1 MGHCKEKNEKMTKYE
16 EALKRQLGYNP
27 ARNYAAAAGGGKRKS
42 KHAWKNILAGGIAG
56 GIEICI
62 TYPTEF
68 VKTQLQLDEKA
79 RPAKYN
85 GTVDCAKQHMRQSG
99 IRGLYK
105 GLPVL
110 LLGSVPKTAVR
121 FSANAQAN
129 QRLQSLFPQF
139 CNQNKVAKSLLAGL
153 IAGVSEA
160 ILIVCPMETVKVRFI
175 NDFNRAQPQFR
186 SLYHGCGVI
195 IKQEGLGG
203 LYKGLTATV
212 LKQGTNQMMRFGV
225 YESCW
230 SSHFPWLP
238 EWTPQQVYT
247 ALYGGLAGAISVVGN
262 TPLDVIKTRMQGL
275 DASRYKNT
283 LDCAK
288 QTYRNEGLVAFY
300 KGTLP
305 RMTRVVIDVAIIF
318 VLYEEVLKLLDVVR
332 PE

>member
-1 MGHCKEKNEKMTKYE
+1 MTKYE

-79 RPAKYN
+79 KPPKYS
-85 GTVDCAKQHMRQSG
+85 GMFDCAKQHMKGSG
-99 IRGLYK
+99 VRGLYK

-110 LLGSVPKTAVR
+110 LLGSIPKTAVR

-129 QRLQSLFPQF
+129 ESLQALAPDF
-139 CNQNKVAKSLLAGL
+139 CNNNKIAKSLLAGL
-153 IAGVSEA
+153 LAGFSEA
-160 ILIVCPMETVKVRFI
+160 IFAVCPMETVKVRFI
-175 NDFNRAQPQFR
+175 NDINRAQPQFR
-186 SLYHGCGVI
+186 GLFHGCGLIV
-195 IKQEGLGG
+195 KQEGFGG
-203 LYKGLTATV
+203 LYKGLTATL

-230 SSHFPWLP
+230 TAHSPWLP
-238 EWTPQQVYT
+238 AWTPDQVYT
-247 ALYGGLAGAISVVGN
+247 AMYGGLAGAVSVLGN
-262 TPLDVIKTRMQGL
+262 TPIDVVKTRMQGL
-275 DASRYKNT
+275 DATKYKST
-283 LDCAK
+283 LDCAVK
-288 QTYRNEGLVAFY
+288 TYQNEGIGAFY

-305 RMTRVVIDVAIIF
+305 RMSRVVIDVAIVF
-318 VLYEEVLKLLDVVR
+318 VLYEEVLKVLDKFS
-332 PE
+332 PEK